1 MYWRV
6 QIKKKEIRIV
16 TRNSGIFSCFNKM
29 RKDDKLIR
37 IKKCNDESHVHRT
50 EQSKFYKKY
59 ENCNFIVSTQF

>member
-1 MYWRV
+1 
-6 QIKKKEIRIV
+6 
-16 TRNSGIFSCFNKM
+16 M

-59 ENCNFIVSTQF
+59 ENYNFIVSTQF